1 MLQAI
6 NLNMAVKKNS
16 TKPVDPSI
24 FLWALKCKL
33 STIRGVP
40 FDFNTKQDVVV
51 ILEVVLDELK
61 GISLAASHL
70 ICNTQKITA
79 PCNTCFHSGLSEEN
93 LNIITLP
100 V

>member
-24 FLWALKCKL
+24 FLWALKRKL

-51 ILEVVLDELK
+51 ILQVVLDELK